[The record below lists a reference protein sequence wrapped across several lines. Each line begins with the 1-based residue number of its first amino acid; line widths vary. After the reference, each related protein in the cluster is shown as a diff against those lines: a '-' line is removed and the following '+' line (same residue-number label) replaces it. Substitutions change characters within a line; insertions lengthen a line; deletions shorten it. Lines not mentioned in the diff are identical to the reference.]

1 MKKIFDDF
9 KNFAFKGNVVDM
21 AVGVV
26 IGMAFGKII
35 SSLVADIIMPPISL
49 LLDKI
54 NLTNLFYVMRPESE
68 GVSAIVINYGNFINT
83 LLDFI
88 LIALAVFFMVK
99 LIAKATDSM
108 KKTEEEAPKPETEKD
123 CVKCFSKI
131 HLEASKCKFCTA
143 DI

>member
-1 MKKIFDDF
+1 MNKIFDDF

-99 LIAKATDSM
+99 LIAKATYSM
-108 KKTEEEAPKPETEKD
+108 KQEEAPKPETEKD
-123 CVKCFSKI
+123 CTKCFSKI
-131 HLEASKCKFCTA
+131 NIEASKCKFCTA